1 MGEGGSLKGGRF
13 LLTNHTI
20 FGWLDCVS
28 MEIFAPRER
37 FFVHH
42 TLWTI
47 IFSQHPSTSLKKK
60 HVYMQLR
67 HMKYSTN
74 PKGTSHGT

>member
-28 MEIFAPRER
+28 MEIFAPFSERTSDFADSPKGSQQKRER

-42 TLWTI
+42 TLWTRFLFHKI
-47 IFSQHPSTSLKKK
+47 HP
-60 HVYMQLR
+60 R
-67 HMKYSTN
+67 
-74 PKGTSHGT
+74 P